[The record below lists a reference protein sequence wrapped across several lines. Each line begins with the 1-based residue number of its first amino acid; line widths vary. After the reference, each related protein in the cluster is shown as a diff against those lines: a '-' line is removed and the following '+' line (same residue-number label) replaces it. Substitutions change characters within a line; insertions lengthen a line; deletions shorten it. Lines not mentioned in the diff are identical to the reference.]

1 MQKSDFDF
9 ANDIKKAS
17 EQTGSKGAWLFL
29 CLIVLAIASFLYWAS
44 VSYIEQGA
52 TGIGRVIPSSQT
64 QLVENLD
71 AGIIREILVREGD
84 LVKAGDVLAKME
96 NTGENAR
103 LSELVQRELELSAE
117 LARLEL
123 EIDLQNDF
131 DIDNDDGKFPEKM
144 LRDQNAIFAANIKRL
159 EENLQI
165 RRFQRIQKVQ
175 ALAEAN
181 ANVRK
186 QQAALELAQRELK
199 LTSDLYRK
207 KAVPELEFI
216 KSRRATQDIEGN
228 LEIVTASI
236 SRIEAEINETDS
248 QIKAEELNYVITALE
263 RYSLVNSDLTAVV
276 ERIKEAKEKVRQSD
290 LRSPVEGIV
299 NQLNVAAIGE
309 VLLPGSTVAE
319 ITPVEDQLL
328 IEAEIRPQDIA
339 FIRPGL
345 RANIRL
351 SAYDFT
357 KYGSFTGVV
366 ERIGADTVVNEDK
379 QSFFRVIITTNDASS
394 FPEDVK
400 IIPGMVATVNILTGE
415 RTILDLLL
423 KPILKI
429 KDEALRN

>member
-1 MQKSDFDF
+1 MQKNDFDF

-17 EQTGSKGAWLFL
+17 EQAGSSSAWLFL
-29 CLIVLAIASFLYWAS
+29 ALIILIVSSFLYWAS
-44 VSYIEQGA
+44 ISYIEQGA
-52 TGIGRVIPSSQT
+52 VGIGRVIPSSQT

-71 AGIIREILVREGD
+71 AGIVREILVREGD
-84 LVKAGDVLAKME
+84 LVKAGEVLARME

-117 LARLEL
+117 LARLKL
-123 EIDLQNDF
+123 EIDLIRDF
-131 DIDNDDGKFPEKM
+131 NLGTDAKRFPDKIIQEQK
-144 LRDQNAIFAANIKRL
+144 AIFIAKYKRL
-159 EENLQI
+159 EETIQI

-175 ALAEAN
+175 ALAEAT
-181 ANVRK
+181 ANVKK
-186 QQAALELAQRELK
+186 QEQALELARRELQ
-199 LTSDLYRK
+199 LTTNLFKK

-216 KSRRATQDIEGN
+216 KAKRSTLDLEGN
-228 LEIVTASI
+228 LEITSASI
-236 SRIEAEINETDS
+236 SRIEAEISETDS
-248 QIKAEELNYVITALE
+248 QIKAEESNFVITALE
-263 RYSLVNSDLTAVV
+263 RYSLVSSDLTAVV

-319 ITPVEDQLL
+319 ITPVEDRLL

-339 FIRPGL
+339 FIRPGQQ
-345 RANIRL
+345 ANIRL

-357 KYGSFTGVV
+357 KYGSFVGVV

-379 QSFFRVIITTNDASS
+379 QSFFRVIISTDDANSA
-394 FPEDVK
+394 PADVK
-400 IIPGMVATVNILTGE
+400 FIPGMVATVNILTGE
-415 RTILDLLL
+415 RTILDLIL

-429 KDEALRN
+429 KDEALRG

>member
-1 MQKSDFDF
+1 MQKNDFDF
-9 ANDIKKAS
+9 ANDIRKAT
-17 EQTGSKGAWLFL
+17 EQAGSKSAWMFLFL
-29 CLIVLAIASFLYWAS
+29 IILILSSFLYWAS
-44 VSYIEQGA
+44 ISYIEQGA
-52 TGIGRVIPSSQT
+52 VGIGRVIPSSQT

-71 AGIIREILVREGD
+71 AGIVREILVREGD
-84 LVKAGDVLAKME
+84 LVEPGDVLVKME
-96 NTGENAR
+96 NTGESAR
-103 LSELVQRELELSAE
+103 LSELVQREIELSAE
-117 LARLEL
+117 SARLKL
-123 EIDLQNDF
+123 EIDLNREFNLGNDASRF
-131 DIDNDDGKFPEKM
+131 SDKIIQ
-144 LRDQNAIFAANIKRL
+144 DQKAIFVANVKRL

-165 RRFQRIQKVQ
+165 RRFRRIQKVQ

-181 ANVRK
+181 ANVNK
-186 QQAALELAQRELK
+186 QVQALELAQRELE
-199 LTSDLYRK
+199 LTTNLFKK

-216 KSRRATQDIEGN
+216 KAKRSTLDLEGN
-228 LEIVTASI
+228 LEITSASI

-248 QIKAEELNYVITALE
+248 QIKAEESNFVITALE
-263 RYSLVNSDLTAVV
+263 RNSLVNSDLTAVV

-299 NQLNVAAIGE
+299 NQLNVAAVGE

-379 QSFFRVIITTNDASS
+379 QSYFRVIITTNDTSS
-394 FPEDVK
+394 FPDDVK

-415 RTILDLLL
+415 RTILDLIL